1 MAALRLTVAVWLQG
15 ANGHCAINDIPMHMV
30 HRCPPP
36 SYILHLVDCV
46 SLIASHRLHLVDCIS
61 LTASRQLPSALL
73 LPHSMWG
80 CSMRTGWL
88 ESS

>member
-36 SYILHLVDCV
+36 SYILHFVNCIL
-46 SLIASHRLHLVDCIS
+46 STASRGLHLVDCIS
-61 LTASRQLPSALL
+61 STALCPAAASLHVGLQYENGLA
-73 LPHSMWG
+73 
-80 CSMRTGWL
+80 
-88 ESS
+88 